1 MRRVLFGR
9 KGVGVAVFP
18 LAAAL
23 FVLAV
28 QAQAGEFTPTKPIQM
43 IAAAAPGGG
52 SDIMARTIAQ
62 IVASE
67 KLSPQ
72 PMVVQNIPGG
82 GSAIGTT
89 QVSRMKGDTH
99 ALLVFN
105 PASVAGLLV
114 AGKGAA
120 TVRDLTMIAQLA
132 LDEQLIVVKSDSR
145 FKSIKDIVAEAKT
158 KENALSIAGADQ
170 ADRVCSRLF
179 EKAAGVKMR
188 FVQFNSGGEAITA
201 LLGGHVDM
209 IWANPPEFVSQYE
222 AKMVRPIAVAQET
235 RIQAFKDVPNFR
247 ENGLDVVFKF
257 YRGVV
262 APPEL
267 PADVVAYYES
277 MMKKLNDTKAWKEN
291 YLAKYILS
299 PGWQGSQEFTK
310 TIADS
315 EVVFEETL
323 KGLGLIK

>member
-1 MRRVLFGR
+1 MKTDLFSHKLVRMAVLALFAVLF
-9 KGVGVAVFP
+9 
-18 LAAAL
+18 
-23 FVLAV
+23 LAV
-28 QAQAGEFTPTKPIQM
+28 QVQAGEFTPTKPILM
-43 IAAAAPGGG
+43 VAAAAPGGG

-72 PMVVQNIPGG
+72 LMVVQNMPGG

-99 ALLVFN
+99 TLLVFN

-120 TVRDLTMIAQLA
+120 TIRDLTMIAQLA
-132 LDEQLIVVKSDSR
+132 LDEQLIVVRSDSP
-145 FKSIKDIVAEAKT
+145 FKSIKDIVAEAKK

-170 ADRVCSRLF
+170 ADRVCNRLF
-179 EKAAGVKMR
+179 EKAAGIKMR
-188 FVQFNSGGEAITA
+188 FAQFNSGGEAITA

-222 AKMVRPIAVAQET
+222 AKMVVPIILAQEN
-235 RIQAFKDVPNFR
+235 RMQQFKDVPTFR

-262 APPEL
+262 APPGL
-267 PADVVAYYES
+267 PPEVVAYYEG
-277 MMKKLNDTKAWKEN
+277 MMKKLNNTKAWKEN

-299 PGWQGSQEFTK
+299 PGWQGSKEFTK
-310 TIADS
+310 TVTDS
-315 EVVFEETL
+315 EVIFEDTL
-323 KGLGLIK
+323 KSLGLIK

>member
-1 MRRVLFGR
+1 MKRVLCSH
-9 KGVGVAVFP
+9 KLVSMAV
-18 LAAAL
+18 LAWFAVL
-23 FVLAV
+23 CLAV
-28 QAQAGEFTPTKPIQM
+28 QVQAGEFMPTKPIQM

-52 SDIMARTIAQ
+52 SDVMARTIAQ

-72 PMVVQNIPGG
+72 PLVVQNIPGG

-89 QVSRMKGDTH
+89 QVARMKGDTH
-99 ALLVFN
+99 TLLVFN

-120 TVRDLTMIAQLA
+120 TIRDLTMIAQLA
-132 LDEQLIVVKSDSR
+132 LDEQFIVVKSDSR
-145 FKSIKDIVAEAKT
+145 FKSIKEIVAESKK
-158 KENALSIAGADQ
+158 KENSLSIGGADQ
-170 ADRVCSRLF
+170 ADRTCNRLF
-179 EKAAGVKMR
+179 ENAAGIKMR

-209 IWANPPEFVSQYE
+209 IWANPPEFISQYD
-222 AKMVRPIAVAQET
+222 AKMVVPIIVAQET
-235 RIQAFKDVPNFR
+235 RFQQFKDVPTFR

-267 PADVVAYYES
+267 PAEVVAYYES

-299 PGWQGSQEFTK
+299 PAWQDSKGFTK
-310 TIADS
+310 TVHDS
-315 EVVFEETL
+315 EAVFEDTL
-323 KGLGLIK
+323 KSLGLIK

>member
-1 MRRVLFGR
+1 MTRMLFGYKL
-9 KGVGVAVFP
+9 KGMVVLACFAVLC
-18 LAAAL
+18 LAAQ
-23 FVLAV
+23 V
-28 QAQAGEFTPTKPIQM
+28 QAGEFTPTKPIQM
-43 IAAAAPGGG
+43 VAAAAPGGG
-52 SDIMARTIAQ
+52 SDVLARVIAQ

-72 PMVVQNIPGG
+72 PLVVQNIPGG

-89 QVSRMKGDTH
+89 QVARMKGDAHT
-99 ALLVFN
+99 LLVFN

-120 TVRDLTMIAQLA
+120 TIRDLTMIAQLA

-145 FKSIKDIVAEAKT
+145 FKSIKDIVDEARK
-158 KENALSIAGADQ
+158 KENSLSIAGADQ

-179 EKAAGVKMR
+179 EKAAGIKMR
-188 FVQFNSGGEAITA
+188 FAQFNSGGEAMTA

-209 IWANPPEFVSQYE
+209 IWANPPEYVSQYE
-222 AKMVRPIAVAQET
+222 AKLVVPLIVAQEN
-235 RIQAFKDVPNFR
+235 RVPQFKDIPTFR

-262 APPEL
+262 APPGL
-267 PADVVAYYES
+267 PPEVVAYYEN

-299 PGWQGSQEFTK
+299 PGWQDSKEFTK
-310 TIADS
+310 TVTDS
-315 EVVFEETL
+315 EAVFEETL
-323 KGLGLIK
+323 KSLGLIK

>member
-1 MRRVLFGR
+1 
-9 KGVGVAVFP
+9 VGVAVFP

-299 PGWQGSQEFTK
+299 PGWQGSKEFTK

>member
-1 MRRVLFGR
+1 MKTGLGGQKLVRV
-9 KGVGVAVFP
+9 
-18 LAAAL
+18 AAL
-23 FVLAV
+23 ALVGALCLAV
-28 QAQAGEFTPTKPIQM
+28 YAQAGEFAPTKPIQM

-52 SDIMARTIAQ
+52 SDVMARTIAQ

-89 QVSRMKGDTH
+89 QVARMKGDTH

-132 LDEQLIVVKSDSR
+132 LDEQFIVVKSDSR
-145 FKSIKDIVAEAKT
+145 FKSIQEIVAEAKK

-179 EKAAGVKMR
+179 EKAAGIKMR
-188 FVQFNSGGEAITA
+188 FAQFNSGGEAITA

-209 IWANPPEFVSQYE
+209 IWANPPEFIS
-222 AKMVRPIAVAQET
+222 AR
-235 RIQAFKDVPNFR
+235 
-247 ENGLDVVFKF
+247 
-257 YRGVV
+257 
-262 APPEL
+262 
-267 PADVVAYYES
+267 S
-277 MMKKLNDTKAWKEN
+277 
-291 YLAKYILS
+291 LS
-299 PGWQGSQEFTK
+299 PRK
-310 TIADS
+310 TAFNS
-315 EVVFEETL
+315 SRTCPPSGKAAWMSSSNSTAVSSPRRGFLPKWSRTTR
-323 KGLGLIK
+323 GF

>member
-1 MRRVLFGR
+1 MRRVVFGR

-120 TVRDLTMIAQLA
+120 TIRDLTMIAQLA

>member
-1 MRRVLFGR
+1 MKRTLLGR
-9 KGVGVAVFP
+9 TVVGAACCTLIAAMLVVAT
-18 LAAAL
+18 
-23 FVLAV
+23 
-28 QAQAGEFTPTKPIQM
+28 QTHAGEFTPTKPIQM

-52 SDIMARTIAQ
+52 SDVMARTMAQ

-67 KLSPQ
+67 KLAPQ

-89 QVSRMKGDTH
+89 QVARMKGETH
-99 ALLVFN
+99 TLLVFN

-132 LDEQLIVVKSDSR
+132 LDEQFIVVRSDSR
-145 FKSIKDIVAEAKT
+145 FKSIQEIVAEAKT

-188 FVQFNSGGEAITA
+188 FAQFNSGGEAITA

-209 IWANPPEFVSQYE
+209 IWANPPEFISQYD
-222 AKMVRPIAVAQET
+222 AKMVRPIIVAQEN
-235 RIQAFKDVPNFR
+235 RIPQFKDVPTFR
-247 ENGLDVVFKF
+247 ESGMDVIFKF

-262 APPEL
+262 APPGL
-267 PADVVAYYES
+267 PAEVTAYYEGL
-277 MMKKLNDTKAWKEN
+277 MKRLNDTQAWKTQ
-291 YLAKYILS
+291 YLAKNILS
-299 PGWQGSQEFTK
+299 PGWQGSKEFTK
-310 TIADS
+310 TIYDS

-323 KGLGLIK
+323 KSLGLIK

>member
-1 MRRVLFGR
+1 MKHIASRRSKLIGTVALALC
-9 KGVGVAVFP
+9 VGLL
-18 LAAAL
+18 LAGQ
-23 FVLAV
+23 V
-28 QAQAGEFTPTKPIQM
+28 QAGEFTPTKPIRM

-52 SDIMARTIAQ
+52 SDVMARTIAQ

-72 PMVVQNIPGG
+72 PMVVENIPGG

-89 QVSRMKGDTH
+89 QVSRMKGDSH
-99 ALLVFN
+99 AILVFN

-145 FKSIKDIVAEAKT
+145 FKSIKDVVDAAKQ
-158 KENALSIAGADQ
+158 KENAVSIAGADQ
-170 ADRVCSRLF
+170 ADRVCARLF
-179 EKAAGVKMR
+179 EKAAGIKMR
-188 FVQFNSGGEAITA
+188 FVQFNSGGEAIAA

-209 IWANPPEFVSQYE
+209 IWANPPEFVSQHE
-222 AKMVRPIAVAQET
+222 AKMVRPIAVAQEN
-235 RIQAFKDVPNFR
+235 RIQSFKDVPSFR

-262 APPEL
+262 APPGLAPE
-267 PADVVAYYES
+267 VVAFYEN
-277 MMKKLNDTKAWKEN
+277 MLKKLNGSAAWKEK

-299 PGWQGSQEFTK
+299 PGWQGSKEFTK
-310 TIADS
+310 TIYDS
-315 EVVFEETL
+315 EAVFEETL

>member
-1 MRRVLFGR
+1 MKRVPFRHTVVGMAVLVLIPMLF
-9 KGVGVAVFP
+9 
-18 LAAAL
+18 LT
-23 FVLAV
+23 V

-52 SDIMARTIAQ
+52 SDVLARVIAQ

-89 QVSRMKGDTH
+89 QVARMKGDTH

-120 TVRDLTMIAQLA
+120 TIRDLTMIAQLA
-132 LDEQLIVVKSDSR
+132 LDEQFIVVRSDSP
-145 FKSIKDIVAEAKT
+145 FKTIQEIVAEAKK
-158 KENALSIAGADQ
+158 KENSLSIAGADQ
-170 ADRVCSRLF
+170 ADRVCNRLF
-179 EKAAGVKMR
+179 EKAAGVEMR

-277 MMKKLNDTKAWKEN
+277 MMKKLNDTTAWKEN

-299 PGWQGSQEFTK
+299 PGW
-310 TIADS
+310 
-315 EVVFEETL
+315 
-323 KGLGLIK
+323 

>member
-1 MRRVLFGR
+1 VFGR
-9 KGVGVAVFP
+9 KVVGLAVFA
-18 LAAAL
+18 LAAAP
-23 FVLAV
+23 FFLAA
-28 QAQAGEFTPTKPIQM
+28 QAQAGEFTPSKPIQM

-52 SDIMARTIAQ
+52 SDIMARTMAQ

-120 TVRDLTMIAQLA
+120 TIRDLTMIAQLA

-179 EKAAGVKMR
+179 EKAAGIKMR
-188 FVQFNSGGEAITA
+188 FAQFNSGGEAITA

-222 AKMVRPIAVAQET
+222 AKMVRPIAVAQES

-262 APPEL
+262 APPGL
-267 PADVVAYYES
+267 PADVVAYYEN
-277 MMKKLNDTKAWKEN
+277 MMKKLNETKAWKEN

-299 PGWQGSQEFTK
+299 PGWQGSKEFTK
-310 TIADS
+310 TVADS

>member
-1 MRRVLFGR
+1 MRSALLNHP
-9 KGVGVAVFP
+9 VAGLVVMG
-18 LAAAL
+18 LVAGL
-23 FVLAV
+23 LLAV

-52 SDIMARTIAQ
+52 SDVMARTIAQ

-82 GSAIGTT
+82 GSSIGTT
-89 QVSRMKGDTH
+89 QVSRMKGDSH

-132 LDEQLIVVKSDSR
+132 LDEQFIVVKSDSR
-145 FKSIKDIVAEAKT
+145 FKTIQEIVAEAKK

-170 ADRVCSRLF
+170 ADRVCNRLF
-179 EKAAGVKMR
+179 EKAAGIKLR
-188 FVQFNSGGEAITA
+188 FAQFNSGGEAITA

-209 IWANPPEFVSQYE
+209 IWANPPEFISQYD
-222 AKMVRPIAVAQET
+222 AKMVRPIIVAQEN
-235 RIQAFKDVPNFR
+235 RIQQFKDVPTFR
-247 ENGLDVVFKF
+247 ESGMDVIFKF

-262 APPEL
+262 APPGL
-267 PADVVAYYES
+267 PAEVVAYYEGLLKRLS
-277 MMKKLNDTKAWKEN
+277 DTSAWKET
-291 YLAKYILS
+291 YLAKNILS
-299 PGWQGSQEFTK
+299 PGWQGSKEFTK
-310 TIADS
+310 TIYDS

-323 KGLGLIK
+323 KSLGLIK

>member
-1 MRRVLFGR
+1 MSTGLCYRASARLVALALLASLFL
-9 KGVGVAVFP
+9 VVP
-18 LAAAL
+18 
-23 FVLAV
+23 
-28 QAQAGEFTPTKPIQM
+28 AQAADFTPSKPIQL

-52 SDIMARTIAQ
+52 SDVMARTMAQ
-62 IVASE
+62 IVAAE

-120 TVRDLTMIAQLA
+120 TIRDLTMIAQLA

-145 FKSIKDIVAEAKT
+145 FKSIQDIVAEAKK

-188 FVQFNSGGEAITA
+188 FVQFNSGGEAMTA

-209 IWANPPEFVSQYE
+209 IWANPPEYVSQYE
-222 AKMVRPIAVAQET
+222 AKMVVPLVVAQEN
-235 RIQAFKDVPNFR
+235 RVPQFKDIPTFR

-262 APPEL
+262 APPDL

-277 MMKKLNDTKAWKEN
+277 MMKKLSDSKAWKEN

-299 PGWQGSQEFTK
+299 PGWQGSKEFTK
-310 TIADS
+310 TVADS
-315 EVVFEETL
+315 EAVFEETL
-323 KGLGLIK
+323 KSLGLIK

>member
-1 MRRVLFGR
+1 MRRVVFGR

-120 TVRDLTMIAQLA
+120 TIRDLTMIAQLA

-299 PGWQGSQEFTK
+299 PGWQGSKEFTK

>member
-1 MRRVLFGR
+1 VT
-9 KGVGVAVFP
+9 V
-18 LAAAL
+18 AAL
-23 FVLAV
+23 FGVLCLAGL
-28 QAQAGEFTPTKPIQM
+28 AQAGEFRPSKPIQM

-52 SDIMARTIAQ
+52 SDVMARTIAQ

-99 ALLVFN
+99 TLLVFN

-132 LDEQLIVVKSDSR
+132 LDEQFIVVKSDSR
-145 FKSIKDIVAEAKT
+145 FKSVADIVAEARK

-179 EKAAGVKMR
+179 EKAAGIKMR
-188 FVQFNSGGEAITA
+188 FAQFNSGGEAITA

-222 AKMVRPIAVAQET
+222 AKMVTPLVVAQER
-235 RIQAFKDVPNFR
+235 RIQQFKDVPSFR
-247 ENGLDVVFKF
+247 ENNLDVVFKF

-262 APPEL
+262 APPGL
-267 PADVVAYYES
+267 PPEVVAYYES
-277 MMKKLNDTKAWKEN
+277 MMKSLNDSKAWKDN

-310 TIADS
+310 TIHDS
-315 EVVFEETL
+315 EAVFEETL

>member
-1 MRRVLFGR
+1 MRRVVFGR
-9 KGVGVAVFP
+9 KVVGMAVFA
-18 LAAAL
+18 LATAL
-23 FVLAV
+23 IFLAV
-28 QAQAGEFTPTKPIQM
+28 EVQAGEFAPTKPIQM

-89 QVSRMKGDTH
+89 QVARMKGDTH

-120 TVRDLTMIAQLA
+120 TIRDLTMIAQLA

-179 EKAAGVKMR
+179 EKAAGIKMR
-188 FVQFNSGGEAITA
+188 FAQFNSGGEAITA

-262 APPEL
+262 APPDL
-267 PADVVAYYES
+267 PADVVAYYET
-277 MMKKLNDTKAWKEN
+277 MMKKLSDTKAWKEN

-299 PGWQGSQEFTK
+299 PGWQGHKEFTK
-310 TIADS
+310 TITDS
-315 EVVFEETL
+315 DAVFEETL

>member
-1 MRRVLFGR
+1 MKSALSSHPVIGMAVL
-9 KGVGVAVFP
+9 VGVAV
-18 LAAAL
+18 LC
-23 FVLAV
+23 LAV
-28 QAQAGEFTPTKPIQM
+28 QVPAGEFTPSKPIQM

-52 SDIMARTIAQ
+52 SDVMARTIAQ

-89 QVSRMKGDTH
+89 QVARMKGETH

-120 TVRDLTMIAQLA
+120 TIKDLTMLAQLA
-132 LDEQLIVVKSDSR
+132 LDEQFIVVRSDSR
-145 FKSIKDIVAEAKT
+145 FKTVQEIVAEAKK
-158 KENALSIAGADQ
+158 KENGLSIAGADQ

-179 EKAAGVKMR
+179 EKAAGIKMR
-188 FVQFNSGGEAITA
+188 FAQFNSGGEAITA

-209 IWANPPEFVSQYE
+209 IWANPPEFISQYD
-222 AKMVRPIAVAQET
+222 AKMVRPIIVAQEN
-235 RIQAFKDVPNFR
+235 RIPQFKDVPAFR
-247 ENGLDVVFKF
+247 EQGLDVVFKF

-262 APPEL
+262 APPGLAPE
-267 PADVVAYYES
+267 VVAYYEGLL
-277 MMKKLNDTKAWKEN
+277 KKLSETKAWKET
-291 YLAKYILS
+291 YLAKNMLS
-299 PGWQGSQEFTK
+299 PAWQTSKEFTK
-310 TIADS
+310 TITDS
-315 EVVFEETL
+315 DAMFEETL

>member
-1 MRRVLFGR
+1 MRNAAFGR
-9 KGVGVAVFP
+9 KVGD
-18 LAAAL
+18 LT
-23 FVLAV
+23 VLALATAV
-28 QAQAGEFTPTKPIQM
+28 CFLGVPAEAGEFAPTKPIQM

-67 KLSPQ
+67 KLSSQ

-89 QVSRMKGDTH
+89 QVSQMKGDTH
-99 ALLVFN
+99 TLLVFN

-120 TVRDLTMIAQLA
+120 TIRDLTMIAQLA
-132 LDEQLIVVKSDSR
+132 LDEQMIVVKSDSR
-145 FKSIKDIVAEAKT
+145 FKSIKDIVAEAKK

-209 IWANPPEFVSQYE
+209 IWANPPEFVAQQE
-222 AKMVRPIAVAQET
+222 AKMVIPLVVAQEN
-235 RIQAFKDVPNFR
+235 RVQQFKDIPTFR

-262 APPEL
+262 APPGL
-267 PADVVAYYES
+267 PAEVIAHHENLL
-277 MMKKLNDTKAWKEN
+277 KKLNDTKAWKDL
-291 YLAKYILS
+291 YLSKYILS
-299 PGWQGSQEFTK
+299 PGWQGSKDFTK
-310 TIADS
+310 TVADS
-315 EVVFEETL
+315 EVIFEETL
-323 KGLGLIK
+323 KSLGLIK

>member
-1 MRRVLFGR
+1 MKRMLFGH
-9 KGVGVAVFP
+9 KLMGMVVLAGFAV
-18 LAAAL
+18 LC
-23 FVLAV
+23 LAV
-28 QAQAGEFTPTKPIQM
+28 QVQAGEFTPTKPIQM
-43 IAAAAPGGG
+43 VAAAAPGGG
-52 SDIMARTIAQ
+52 SDVLARVIAQ

-72 PMVVQNIPGG
+72 PLIVQNIPGG

-89 QVSRMKGDTH
+89 QVARLKGDTH
-99 ALLVFN
+99 TLLVFN

-120 TVRDLTMIAQLA
+120 TIRDLTMIAQLA
-132 LDEQLIVVKSDSR
+132 LDEQLIVVRSDSR
-145 FKSIKDIVAEAKT
+145 FKSIKDIVGEAKK
-158 KENALSIAGADQ
+158 KENSLSIAGADQ

-179 EKAAGVKMR
+179 EKAAGIKMR
-188 FVQFNSGGEAITA
+188 FAQFNSGGEAMTA

-209 IWANPPEFVSQYE
+209 IWANPPEYVSQYE
-222 AKMVRPIAVAQET
+222 AKMVVPLIVAQEN
-235 RIQAFKDVPNFR
+235 RVPQFKDIPTFR

-262 APPEL
+262 APPGL
-267 PADVVAYYES
+267 PPEVVAYYEN

-299 PGWQGSQEFTK
+299 PGWQDSKAFTK
-310 TIADS
+310 TVTDS
-315 EVVFEETL
+315 EAVFEETL
-323 KGLGLIK
+323 KSLGLIK

>member
-1 MRRVLFGR
+1 MRNAAFGR
-9 KGVGVAVFP
+9 KVVGLTGLALATAVC
-18 LAAAL
+18 AL
-23 FVLAV
+23 SVP
-28 QAQAGEFTPTKPIQM
+28 AQAGEFAPSKPIQM

-62 IVASE
+62 IAASE

-89 QVSRMKGDTH
+89 QVSKMRGDTH
-99 ALLVFN
+99 TLLVFN

-120 TVRDLTMIAQLA
+120 TIRDLTMIAQLA
-132 LDEQLIVVKSDSR
+132 LDEQMIVVKSDSR
-145 FKSIKDIVAEAKT
+145 FKSIKDIVAEAKK

-209 IWANPPEFVSQYE
+209 IWANPPEFVAQQE
-222 AKMVRPIAVAQET
+222 AKMVTPLVVAQEN
-235 RIQAFKDVPNFR
+235 RVQQFKDIPTFR

-262 APPEL
+262 APPGL
-267 PADVVAYYES
+267 PAEAVAYYEN
-277 MMKKLNDTKAWKEN
+277 MLKTLNDTRAWRDN

-299 PGWQGSQEFTK
+299 PGWQGSKDFTK
-310 TIADS
+310 TVADS
-315 EVVFEETL
+315 EVIFEETL
-323 KGLGLIK
+323 KSLGLIK